1 MPAME
6 TDRQSLEREAL
17 RQDFDCLR
25 QAVRAAGGIA
35 LSYFGKNPKVQ
46 TKPDG
51 TDVSEA
57 DLQVNAF
64 LEERLR
70 TGRSS
75 YGWLSEE
82 SEDDKS
88 RLTRE
93 RVWIVDPIDGT
104 RAFLKNRPQWTI
116 SVGLV
121 QEGRP
126 ILAAVFNPATEEFF
140 EARAGSGAKLNG
152 SPIHIAASRSLAEC
166 RIIASR
172 NSLRRAGWPN
182 PIFDAEFLSVNS
194 IAYQLCLASAGIV
207 DAVISLSRKSDWDLA
222 AAHLIVMEAGG
233 KVTTHRNGAIGYN
246 GIESLHESVIAA
258 GPALHGRLIKQAD
271 ALSL

>member
-1 MPAME
+1 ME
-6 TDRQSLEREAL
+6 TDWESLEREAL

-25 QAVRAAGGIA
+25 QAVRAAGDIA
-35 LSYFGKNPKVQ
+35 LGYFGKNPKVQ

-70 TGRSS
+70 AGRPS

-88 RLTRE
+88 RLSCE

-104 RAFLKNRPQWTI
+104 RAFLKTRPQWTI

-121 QEGRP
+121 QKGRP
-126 ILAAVFNPATEEFF
+126 ILAAVFTPATGEFF
-140 EARAGSGAKLNG
+140 AARTGSGATLNG
-152 SPIHIAASRSLAEC
+152 SPIRVAESRPLPET

-172 NSLRRAGWPN
+172 TSLKRAGWPKS
-182 PIFDAEFLSVNS
+182 IFDAEFLSVNS
-194 IAYQLCLASAGIV
+194 IAYQLCLAAAGMV
-207 DAVISLSRKSDWDLA
+207 DAVITLSAKSDWDLA
-222 AAHLIVMEAGG
+222 AAHLIVLEAGG

-246 GIESLHESVIAA
+246 GTESRHESVIVA
-258 GPALHGRLIKQAD
+258 GPALHGTLIKQAD
-271 ALSL
+271 ARSL